1 MAFGAGRTVV
11 TDFDG
16 TVTKQDVA
24 ELLLTEFTG
33 DAWLEI
39 ERQHARIG
47 TRETLTREFDLVRA
61 TRDQLLAAAER
72 LAELDPTFPTFLRYC
87 RQNRIPVEIVSEGF
101 DAYLSHLLRRWRLD
115 VPFRTNRATFD
126 GDRLALSFPHADP
139 TCTLCG
145 TCKMGRV
152 LQLRARGY
160 RVAYVGNGLS
170 DLCPA
175 LEADLVFAKDEL
187 AALCKTHEREHVP
200 IRDFGDVQRRLATW
214 R

>member
-1 MAFGAGRTVV
+1 MRVVV

-16 TVTKQDVA
+16 TITRRDVA
-24 ELLLTEFTG
+24 ELLLQEFTG

-39 ERQHARIG
+39 ERLHPTIG
-47 TRETLTREFDLVRA
+47 TRETLVREFDLVRA
-61 TRDQLLAAAER
+61 TRAQLLAAADR
-72 LAELDPTFPTFLRYC
+72 LAEMDPAFPVFLGYC
-87 RQNRIPVEIVSEGF
+87 RENDIGVEIVSEGF
-101 DAYLSHLLRRWRLD
+101 DAYLEHLLRRWGLG
-115 VPFRTNRATFD
+115 VPFRTNRASFED
-126 GDRLALSFPHADP
+126 GRVRLAFPYGDP

-152 LQLRARGY
+152 LQLRELGY
-160 RVAYVGNGLS
+160 RVAYVGNGIS

-187 AALCKTHEREHVP
+187 ARLCREHGREHVTF
-200 IRDFGDVQRRLATW
+200 RDFRDVQRGVDAW